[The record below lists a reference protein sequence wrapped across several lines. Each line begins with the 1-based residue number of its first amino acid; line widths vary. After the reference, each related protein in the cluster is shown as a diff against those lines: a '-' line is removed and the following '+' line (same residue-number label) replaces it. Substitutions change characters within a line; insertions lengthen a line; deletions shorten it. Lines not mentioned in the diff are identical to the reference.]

1 MRAGRL
7 LTWRPALIAAML
19 VVGAALFGGPGRA
32 WAMEYETPQLLSFQG
47 TDQAQAASEPAF
59 AEDGA
64 YVAFTGTFDGV
75 SGVYRKDLAS
85 GELALVAGTDA
96 ADPALSA
103 PDAGAPSISA
113 DGRYVAFD
121 TTTPLDPADDPGGGC
136 ASVYVRD
143 MDVPIGQPGAYVLA
157 SAVNGSAEGLTYAG
171 SGSAGCP
178 GGGSA
183 AAARV
188 ALSADGRYVAFTV
201 LGESD
206 LTTGPGGATTTPGL
220 QVAVR
225 DLATDTTT
233 LVSQT
238 RESLGGVPQPVPGGA
253 AFGTGQ
259 GAHLQIG
266 DGTAAI
272 SADGSTV
279 AWMGINIPAQAP
291 ASSAPFPQGDG
302 VPSGYPDIDY
312 AEPLWRRIADGPAA
326 PTRRVTGGDDP
337 LCGCPGPLATEYNPS
352 GNEARESGLVLGTF
366 IANPVNSGTPATL
379 FPDITPQL
387 SADGY
392 TVAFLSTAPDA
403 DQLAAVEAE
412 HPLGGF
418 TVRANAFVAD
428 MAPGLSRAGALT
440 RLTEW
445 ASANSNDFAADG
457 EVEDIAI
464 SPDGTQ
470 VAFATARTEFPL
482 APPALVT
489 PSLQGGAAPQ
499 LYVADLRAGTLSEAS
514 HGYDGLPANQ
524 QGIQDPSFVGESGD
538 LVFASGAT
546 NLVYGAFNAGGS
558 NVFLTEPDASPA
570 VQGSSDIGAP
580 PVAKPVK
587 KRWEL
592 LLSAHR
598 RADGSVVVVATVP
611 GGGRLV
617 ATARAAV
624 PTVSAAPVAKASRG
638 RRRDAVATRTIGT
651 ARGRA
656 RRAGAVRL
664 VVKGRQ
670 AFRRLVAGSGGLF
683 ATISVS
689 FKAAGHPTLH
699 GKVQETF
706 VRRSG
711 KARDGGGSGVGR

>member
-7 LTWRPALIAAML
+7 LTSRPALVAVAFVVGVALVGPVRAAAME
-19 VVGAALFGGPGRA
+19 FK
-32 WAMEYETPQLLSFQG
+32 TPRLLSFQG

-59 AEDGA
+59 SADGA
-64 YVAFTGTFDGV
+64 YVVFTGTFDGV
-75 SGVYRKDLAS
+75 SGVWRKGVAS

-103 PDAGAPSISA
+103 PDAGAPSVSA

-121 TTTPLDPADDPGGGC
+121 TTAALDPADDPGGGC

-143 MDVPIGQPGAYVLA
+143 MSVPIGTPGAYVLA
-157 SAVNGSAEGLTYAG
+157 SALNGSTAGLAYAG
-171 SGSAGCP
+171 AGTAGCP

-206 LTTGPGGATTTPGL
+206 LTTGPGGATTTPPL

-238 RESLGGVPQPVPGGA
+238 LESLGGVPQPVPEGA
-253 AFGTGQ
+253 AYADIQATRR
-259 GAHLQIG
+259 QIG
-266 DGTAAI
+266 SSTAAI

-279 AWMGINIPAQAP
+279 AWMGIDIPAQAP
-291 ASSAPFPQGDG
+291 ASSAPFGQGDG
-302 VPSGYPDIDY
+302 ARAGYPAITY

-326 PTRRVTGGDDP
+326 GTRRVTGGDDP
-337 LCGCPGPLATEYNPS
+337 LCGCAGPLATEYNPS
-352 GNEARESGLVLGTF
+352 GVESRESGLVLGTF
-366 IANPVNSGTPATL
+366 IANSVNSGSSATL
-379 FPDITPQL
+379 FSDITPQL

-392 TVAFLSTAPDA
+392 TVAFLSTAPDT
-403 DQLAAVEAE
+403 DQVAGVEAQ

-428 MAPGLSRAGALT
+428 MAPGLSRAQGLT

-445 ASANSNDFAADG
+445 ASASSNDFAADG
-457 EVEDIAI
+457 EIEDIAI

-470 VAFATARTEFPL
+470 VAFATSRTEFPL

-489 PSLQGGAAPQ
+489 PSLQGGIAPQ

-514 HGYDGLPANQ
+514 LGYDGQPANQ
-524 QGIQDPSFVGESGD
+524 QGIQDPSFAGDSGD

-546 NLVYGAFNAGGS
+546 NLVYGAFNGGGS

-570 VQGSSDIGAP
+570 VPGSSQIGAVP
-580 PVAKPVK
+580 SVKPVK

-611 GGGRLV
+611 GAGRLA

-624 PTVSAAPVAKASRG
+624 PTAGGSAAARGASG
-638 RRRDAVATRTIGT
+638 RHRDAVATRTIGT

-656 RRAGAVRL
+656 RHAGAVRL

-706 VRRSG
+706 ARRG
-711 KARDGGGSGVGR
+711 KASVKHGAKGAAK